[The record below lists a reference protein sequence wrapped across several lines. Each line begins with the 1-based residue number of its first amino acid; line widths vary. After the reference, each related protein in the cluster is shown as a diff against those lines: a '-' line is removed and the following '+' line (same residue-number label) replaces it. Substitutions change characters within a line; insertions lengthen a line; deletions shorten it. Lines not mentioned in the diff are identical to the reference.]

1 MELKQLTVEELSRV
15 TASKSSAPGGGS
27 ISAMAGAFSAALAS
41 MASKLTEGKA
51 GYEAAWERVR
61 QIDARAEALRLEL
74 LDDIQRDTS
83 SFDAFM
89 EALTLPKGT
98 GEEKA
103 LRAKAMQD
111 ALKGACAVPMEVAGK
126 ALEAM
131 KLALETVR
139 IANVN
144 VASDSMVGVL
154 MGRAA
159 VLGALSNVRI
169 NLDSIKDEA
178 YVRKMSAAC
187 DEMEEKVRTLEREGA
202 AVLGKRI

>member
-15 TASKSSAPGGGS
+15 TASKSAAPGGGS

-89 EALTLPKGT
+89 EALALPKGT

-126 ALEAM
+126 AFEAM

-187 DEMEEKVRTLEREGA
+187 DEMEEKVRTLEQEGA

>member
-1 MELKQLTVEELSRV
+1 
-15 TASKSSAPGGGS
+15 
-27 ISAMAGAFSAALAS
+27 
-41 MASKLTEGKA
+41 
-51 GYEAAWERVR
+51 
-61 QIDARAEALRLEL
+61 
-74 LDDIQRDTS
+74 
-83 SFDAFM
+83 
-89 EALTLPKGT
+89 
-98 GEEKA
+98 
-103 LRAKAMQD
+103 
-111 ALKGACAVPMEVAGK
+111 MEVAGK
-126 ALEAM
+126 AFEAM

-178 YVRKMSAAC
+178 YVRKMSVAC